1 MFMCLLVVTDAKY
14 IFFSFSQW
22 HFLGAG
28 HMFSLDSLECFSLV
42 GFELYIIAFN
52 EV

>member
-1 MFMCLLVVTDAKY
+1 MLMCLLVVTDAKY

-28 HMFSLDSLECFSLV
+28 HATAANML
-42 GFELYIIAFN
+42 N
-52 EV
+52 